1 MSDETIKIFDRSEQ
15 EEVSFEQELK
25 ETESLIAQMYLQKEN
40 GNLDKARSLGEIMA
54 EESIRND
61 GEFVFGYDTKENDT
75 VVLQRRLLLI
85 YTVRFGFYKFC
96 PNQVLA
102 ETARNQFLTVIEQQ
116 APHIYQVVQQ
126 NAAFSYYNLC
136 IRSSANAVECI
147 GATFAELC
155 GHTGEPDYQELGKA
169 LYLHFLDLVSKKVD
183 ELQFQVD

>member
-40 GNLDKARSLGEIMA
+40 GNLDKARSLGKIMA

-85 YTVRFGFYKFC
+85 YTCLLY
-96 PNQVLA
+96 
-102 ETARNQFLTVIEQQ
+102 T
-116 APHIYQVVQQ
+116 
-126 NAAFSYYNLC
+126 SC
-136 IRSSANAVECI
+136 IKGR
-147 GATFAELC
+147 
-155 GHTGEPDYQELGKA
+155 
-169 LYLHFLDLVSKKVD
+169 LYCH
-183 ELQFQVD
+183 